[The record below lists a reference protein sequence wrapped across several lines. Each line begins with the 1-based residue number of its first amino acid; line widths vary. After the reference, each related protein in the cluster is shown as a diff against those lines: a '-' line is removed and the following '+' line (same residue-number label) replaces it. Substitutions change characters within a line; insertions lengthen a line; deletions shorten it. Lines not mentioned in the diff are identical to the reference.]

1 LKKEEIEVFKDRFS
15 AIKDYIYFD
24 KQEFLREKTTHPSKL
39 SQMIKEAN
47 ELLKDCAVEDL
58 YFLNGAIGN
67 LYRING
73 QPQKAIQYL
82 TDCLKIAV
90 EVKNIRKEIIA
101 LIRLGEALK
110 YNGLH
115 QRAIELFNK
124 ALDLCKTHNIDEYE
138 DFVWQH
144 KGKCLMELERLN
156 EAEEC
161 FMKSFEIRRKKGNDA
176 LMHST
181 QQAINL
187 LKKLS

>member
-1 LKKEEIEVFKDRFS
+1 
-15 AIKDYIYFD
+15 
-24 KQEFLREKTTHPSKL
+24 
-39 SQMIKEAN
+39 
-47 ELLKDCAVEDL
+47 
-58 YFLNGAIGN
+58 YFLNGPIGN
-67 LYRING
+67 FYRING
-73 QPQKAIQYL
+73 HLKKAIQYL
-82 TDCLKIAV
+82 KVCLKFVV
-90 EVKNIRKEIIA
+90 EVKNLIKEIIA
-101 LIRLGEALK
+101 LFRFEKTLK

-115 QRAIELFNK
+115 KRALELFTK
-124 ALDLCKTHNIDEYE
+124 ELDLFKTHIIIEYE

-144 KGKCLMELERLN
+144 KGKCLMKLERLN

>member
-1 LKKEEIEVFKDRFS
+1 IFFFS
-15 AIKDYIYFD
+15 S
-24 KQEFLREKTTHPSKL
+24 RRRHTRSKRDW
-39 SQMIKEAN
+39 SS
-47 ELLKDCAVEDL
+47 DVCSSDL
-58 YFLNGAIGN
+58 
-67 LYRING
+67 
-73 QPQKAIQYL
+73 
-82 TDCLKIAV
+82 DCLKIAV

-156 EAEEC
+156 E
-161 FMKSFEIRRKKGNDA
+161 
-176 LMHST
+176 
-181 QQAINL
+181 
-187 LKKLS
+187 

>member
-1 LKKEEIEVFKDRFS
+1 
-15 AIKDYIYFD
+15 
-24 KQEFLREKTTHPSKL
+24 
-39 SQMIKEAN
+39 
-47 ELLKDCAVEDL
+47 EDL

-124 ALDLCKTHNIDEYE
+124 ALDLCKTHNINEY
-138 DFVWQH
+138 
-144 KGKCLMELERLN
+144 
-156 EAEEC
+156 EEC